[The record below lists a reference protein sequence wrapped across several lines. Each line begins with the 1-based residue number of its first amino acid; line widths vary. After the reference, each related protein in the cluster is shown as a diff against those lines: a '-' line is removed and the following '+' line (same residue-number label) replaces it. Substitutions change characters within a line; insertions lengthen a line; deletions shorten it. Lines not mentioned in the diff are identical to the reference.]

1 VVGRSPGL
9 TRAGKDDEQDG
20 DGEVQDPAHDARPTG
35 DERAGALERGRF
47 ARRYGARGRTIV
59 VSAARPRFDID
70 VTRSVARRPH
80 WATRIDRR
88 PPLRFAPTAPLAGSP
103 RRHSA
108 AQIVISQGASAPA
121 ST

>member
-1 VVGRSPGL
+1 MARPDVAGGVRQARCRMNPVVGRSPGL

-47 ARRYGARGRTIV
+47 ARR
-59 VSAARPRFDID
+59 
-70 VTRSVARRPH
+70 
-80 WATRIDRR
+80 
-88 PPLRFAPTAPLAGSP
+88 
-103 RRHSA
+103 HSA